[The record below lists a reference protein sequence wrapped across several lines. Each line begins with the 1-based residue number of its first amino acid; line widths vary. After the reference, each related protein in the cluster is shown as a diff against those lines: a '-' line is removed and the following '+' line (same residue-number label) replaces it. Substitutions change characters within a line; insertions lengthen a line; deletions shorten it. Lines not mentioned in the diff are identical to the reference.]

1 MSVLVLA
8 FASAGGASA
17 QSVTINV
24 RVDNDKLQAFEAR
37 FKPGDENKDVPRG
50 ARVTRALTSG
60 TLLRTYP
67 DGAEIAL
74 ARGSHRPCPGG
85 VRRSSTRRT
94 RRCDWGIVT
103 LSRQGTPSPRS
114 ALLRMRGSMRRSK
127 IRNAVARPCREY

>member
-67 DGAEIAL
+67 DGKTEKIELKPETRDAIRRPQATPLNIRPRTLE
-74 ARGSHRPCPGG
+74 HR
-85 VRRSSTRRT
+85 
-94 RRCDWGIVT
+94 I
-103 LSRQGTPSPRS
+103 
-114 ALLRMRGSMRRSK
+114 
-127 IRNAVARPCREY
+127 